1 MYGLVYL
8 DPDRKRRTAMSAV
21 TTNAH
26 TPRRNTARRALSAG
40 VLVTCFIV
48 MGAMPPAHATIQ
60 EEECI
65 YPDVEYPMP
74 CEDDED

>member
-1 MYGLVYL
+1 
-8 DPDRKRRTAMSAV
+8 MSAAM
-21 TTNAH
+21 TNVH
-26 TPRRNTARRALSAG
+26 ERRRGVARRALSAG
-40 VLVTCFIV
+40 VLLTCFIV
-48 MGAMPPAHATIQ
+48 MSAMPSAHATIQ

>member
-1 MYGLVYL
+1 MINVHWQR
-8 DPDRKRRTAMSAV
+8 PS
-21 TTNAH
+21 
-26 TPRRNTARRALSAG
+26 TARRLLSAG
-40 VLVTCFIV
+40 ILLACLVV
-48 MGAMPPAHATIQ
+48 MSAMRSAHATIQ